1 MKTYVKSSDT
11 RFPSLT
17 RAVVRSLGG
26 RDSLEDVCNHGAAG
40 GFAGFTYYK
49 DTLAFFG
56 AHKADIMQLAKD
68 MAADFGQDALQ
79 MIAGFQCLK
88 DDKLSCM
95 DVAEA
100 INGDTE
106 NTTNVQN
113 ALAWF
118 ALEEIARELN
128 PDL

>member
-1 MKTYVKSSDT
+1 MKTQIKANDT

-17 RAVVRSLGG
+17 RAVIRALGG
-26 RDSLEDVCNHGAAG
+26 RDSLEDVCNHGASG
-40 GFAGFTYYK
+40 GFAGFTYYS
-49 DTLAFFG
+49 DTLRFFK
-56 AHKADIMQLAKD
+56 AHRSDIMQLAKD
-68 MAADFGQDALQ
+68 QAAEFGMDALQ
-79 MIAGFQCLK
+79 MIAGFGCLK

-100 INGDTE
+100 INGETE

-113 ALAWF
+113 ALAWY
-118 ALEEIARELN
+118 ALEEVARELN